1 MARNR
6 NPLAGKGDDRKPRES
21 AFELIARR
29 RRNYG
34 VNWADV
40 ECTTLKAA
48 IATCI
53 AADVA
58 IMFTGASGGTGA
70 CLTIWVDGQRYKQ
83 YANSS
88 EELGELLDALTD
100 TYGSNSEDIRATV
113 QGIDILPATHAA
125 D

>member
-1 MARNR
+1 MARTR

-34 VNWADV
+34 VDWADV
-40 ECTTLKAA
+40 DNISLKAA
-48 IATCI
+48 IASCI
-53 AADVA
+53 QGDVA
-58 IMFTGASGGTGA
+58 VMFTGAAGGTGV

-88 EELGELLDALTD
+88 EELSELLDALTD
-100 TYGSNSEDIRATV
+100 TYGSGSEDIRATV
-113 QGIDILPATHAA
+113 RGVEFVQGKPSES
-125 D
+125 

>member
-1 MARNR
+1 MPRNR
-6 NPLAGKGDDRKPRES
+6 NPLSGKGDDRKPRES
-21 AFELIARR
+21 AFDLIARR

-40 ECTTLKAA
+40 DIVALKAA

-88 EELGELLDALTD
+88 EELSELLDALTD
-100 TYGSNSEDIRATV
+100 SYGSDSEDIRATV
-113 QGIDILPATHAA
+113 RGVRIVPADIAA